1 MLENAKSSWNLT
13 KTFET
18 LGICGSY
25 PTLVF
30 CSPCTVSAGVL
41 FDMPRITVIG
51 GQSGIVVFDHGGFP
65 QSRSLKRIL
74 TAGKSSLVEAVSG
87 VRIF

>member
-1 MLENAKSSWNLT
+1 MELDKDLRD
-13 KTFET
+13 
-18 LGICGSY
+18 LGY
-25 PTLVF
+25 MRFLPTLVF
-30 CSPCTVSAGVL
+30 CSPRTVSAGVL